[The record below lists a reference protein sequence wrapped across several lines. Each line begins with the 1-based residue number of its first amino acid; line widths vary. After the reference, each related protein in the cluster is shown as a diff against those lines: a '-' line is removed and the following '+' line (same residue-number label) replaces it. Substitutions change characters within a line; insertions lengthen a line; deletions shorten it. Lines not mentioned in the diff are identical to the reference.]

1 MLCIQEP
8 ELTLKRIAASA
19 LSDIPW
25 GKNGQG
31 SAQGKAR
38 FVLYEAAPAAAAVA
52 AGVAA
57 GQPSTSALCLRRH
70 LFFVQHIR
78 MTRNNVYGKL
88 KVYLVNPRARH
99 AVCGDVKLASLY
111 EYFIGIVNVS
121 LSYIL
126 IKLISS
132 QVCFLHCCHDL
143 YSNVSWFAKKQGCGV
158 FACQIIFVSFV
169 A

>member
-1 MLCIQEP
+1 MGTGVHRTTQWRCADCLPLHKWLAVELAQTVVDAQAVPSLVLCIQEP
-8 ELTLKRIAASA
+8 ELTLKRIAAWA

-57 GQPSTSALCLRRH
+57 GPSASALCLRRH
-70 LFFVQHIR
+70 LFFVQYIR

-99 AVCGDVKLASLY
+99 AVWGAVKLASPL
-111 EYFIGIVNVS
+111 
-121 LSYIL
+121 
-126 IKLISS
+126 
-132 QVCFLHCCHDL
+132 
-143 YSNVSWFAKKQGCGV
+143 
-158 FACQIIFVSFV
+158 
-169 A
+169 